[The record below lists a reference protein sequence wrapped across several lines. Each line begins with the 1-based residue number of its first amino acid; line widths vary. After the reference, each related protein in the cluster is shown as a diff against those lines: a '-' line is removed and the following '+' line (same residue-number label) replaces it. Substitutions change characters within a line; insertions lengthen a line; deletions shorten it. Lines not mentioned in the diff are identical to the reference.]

1 MTRQEIIYGLDK
13 LLEKIDTK
21 GLFNKKHGADEITA
35 LKAAKQ
41 IIQEIPEHY
50 IDNCQTRM

>member
-35 LKAAKQ
+35 LRAARA
-41 IIQEIPEHY
+41 IIEEVPDKF
-50 IDNCQTRM
+50 IDNYRS